1 MARGE
6 DDKQALEKQLDG
18 LRRQIDDIDLELQRL
33 LNARGFGVGVP
44 DGIMGPNTRRGLR
57 AFQDAIGVTPDGF
70 ATLTLLERLRR

>member
-1 MARGE
+1 MEQAWPRGQQPLSRGQVRE
-6 DDKQALEKQLDG
+6 M
-18 LRRQIDDIDLELQRL
+18 QRL
-33 LNARGFGVGVP
+33 LNARGFEVGSP